1 MSIAQGKQDGKAA
14 GGITLYDGGVYL
26 VDGQEIVPEAEAAKV
41 KGADRERGCQGRG
54 QERDDRLAYFESI
67 TPPGTWTG

>member
-26 VDGQEIVPEAEAAKV
+26 VKGQEIVPEAEALKV
-41 KGADRERGCQGRG
+41 KALTGKEAVKEEARK
-54 QERDDRLAYFESI
+54 
-67 TPPGTWTG
+67 GTMCLV